1 MTPRTK
7 DGFTLIEL
15 IVVIAVLSILAAVAL
30 PKFADFTTSAE
41 TAAFDGVQG
50 GLTAAIGITHAKWLA
65 DGGGTLTD
73 VALDGATVYVNAAG
87 WPVVDALIAAGAQ
100 DTGSEL
106 WAGIMAG
113 SVPSGWTAGETVGPG
128 AGFATFTQDSTTTI
142 LRYQGADGK
151 VCVGAAPCP

>member
-50 GLTAAIGITHAKWLA
+50 GLTAAIGIVHAKWLA
-65 DGGGTLTD
+65 GQTLLYGR
-73 VALDGATVYVNAAG
+73 A
-87 WPVVDALIAAGAQ
+87 
-100 DTGSEL
+100 
-106 WAGIMAG
+106 
-113 SVPSGWTAGETVGPG
+113 
-128 AGFATFTQDSTTTI
+128 
-142 LRYQGADGK
+142 
-151 VCVGAAPCP
+151 

>member
-50 GLTAAIGITHAKWLA
+50 GLTAAVGIVHAKWLA

-73 VALDGATVYVNAAG
+73 VALDGSTVIVNSDG
-87 WPVVDALIAAGAQ
+87 WPTIDVANGTQ
-100 DTGSEL
+100 DTGDKL
-106 WAGIMAG
+106 WGLVMAG
-113 SVPSGWTAGETVGPG
+113 ATPNGWTGGQTVGGG
-128 AGFATFTQDSTTTI
+128 AGFATYTQDSTTVV

-151 VCVGAAPCP
+151 VCPGIIACP

>member
-41 TAAFDGVQG
+41 SAAFDGVQG
-50 GLTAAIGITHAKWLA
+50 GLTAAIGIVHAKWLA

-73 VALDGATVYVNAAG
+73 VALDGATVIVNSDG
-87 WPVVDALIAAGAQ
+87 WPTIDVANGAQ
-100 DTGSEL
+100 DTGSEF
-106 WAGIMAG
+106 WALVMAG
-113 SVPSGWTAGETVGPG
+113 TTPNGWTAGQTVGAD
-128 AGFATFTQDSTTTI
+128 AGFATFTQDATATI

-151 VCVGAAPCP
+151 VCVGAGACP

>member
-50 GLTAAIGITHAKWLA
+50 GVTAAIGIVHAKWLA

-73 VALDGATVYVNAAG
+73 VALDGSTVIVNSDG
-87 WPVVDALIAAGAQ
+87 WPTIDVTNGPQ
-100 DTGSEL
+100 DTASEFWGL
-106 WAGIMAG
+106 IMAG
-113 SVPSGWTAGETVGPG
+113 AVPNGWTAAQTVAVG
-128 AGFATFTQDSTTTI
+128 AGDGTFTQDSTGTI
-142 LRYQGADGK
+142 LLYEGDTGK
-151 VCVGAAPCP
+151 VCTGAGPCL